1 MNTNIYQQAVQGIP
15 LDIQKETA
23 LTFSVSNRIYDLL
36 QQRGMTQKEFAK
48 LMKKSEAEVSVWL
61 SGQHNFT
68 LRTIAKISAA
78 LNTDILSVQ

>member
-48 LMKKSEAEVSVWL
+48 LMKKSEAEVSAWL